1 MVLMAIAA
9 VVALTAFAALVRH
22 FVPLS
27 NTGLDHFDAIIV
39 LGTPADSD
47 GNPTPR
53 QLARVTEAVREYE
66 RDVAPRIIF
75 TGGAAHNQFVEA
87 EVMAR
92 SAAALG
98 IPDSAIFKETESNN
112 TIQNA
117 CYATRIMKAHGWR
130 SAEVISSAVHLPRA
144 SLIFRR
150 MPIEFRAHAAP
161 PLAQPAAD
169 GAMTATG
176 LEILKTVYYLIYD
189 RWVENCTP

>member
-1 MVLMAIAA
+1 MLLIAIAA
-9 VVALTAFAALVRH
+9 IFALAAYAALVRH
-22 FVPLS
+22 FAPLS
-27 NTGLDHFDAIIV
+27 NTSLAHFDAIIV

-53 QLARVTEAVREYE
+53 QLARVTEAVGEYE
-66 RDVAPRIIF
+66 RNVAPRLIF

-92 SAAALG
+92 AAEAQG
-98 IPDSAIFKETESNN
+98 IPASAIFRETESTN

-130 SAEVISSAVHLPRA
+130 SAEVISSAAHLPRA

-150 MPIEFRAHAAP
+150 TPIEFRVHAAP
-161 PLAQPAAD
+161 PFAQQSTD
-169 GAMTATG
+169 GAISAAG
-176 LEILKTVYYLIYD
+176 LELLKTVHYLVFGRWAD
-189 RWVENCTP
+189 RCEP